1 VNRTVHVV
9 LPGSIDDPAAPSG
22 GNRYDRRLCDGLLA
36 LWDVHEI
43 AVAGAWPHPSA
54 AARRALA
61 GALQGVPD
69 GSSVLLDGLVACAV
83 PDVLEPVASR
93 LRLVVLV
100 HLPLGDEIGLAP
112 ADAAALRAL
121 ERRALHAAAA
131 VIATSA
137 GAARRLVGLHDLPAD
152 RVHTAAPGVD
162 RAPLAAGSPAGG
174 RLLCVAAV
182 TPRKAQD
189 VLLDALAAVVDLAWS
204 CVCVGALDRAPDFAA
219 ALSERACG
227 WPGGERAARGWPDGE
242 RATSGW
248 PGGERATSGW
258 PGGERATSGWPGGER
273 AAAERPAG
281 SPDGERVRFVG
292 TRTGA
297 ELEATYAAADL
308 LVLPSRAEPYGMV
321 VTEALAHGIPVL
333 ATAVDGVPEALGTAP
348 DGSVPGVLVPPG
360 DAGAL
365 AAAIRRWLTDAA
377 WRARLRASARAR
389 RHNLRGWDETI
400 RRVSEVLGR

>member
-1 VNRTVHVV
+1 
-9 LPGSIDDPAAPSG
+9 
-22 GNRYDRRLCDGLLA
+22 
-36 LWDVHEI
+36 
-43 AVAGAWPHPSA
+43 
-54 AARRALA
+54 
-61 GALQGVPD
+61 
-69 GSSVLLDGLVACAV
+69 
-83 PDVLEPVASR
+83 
-93 LRLVVLV
+93 
-100 HLPLGDEIGLAP
+100 
-112 ADAAALRAL
+112 
-121 ERRALHAAAA
+121 LHAAAA

-162 RAPLAAGSPAGG
+162 REPLAAGSPAGG

-227 WPGGERAARGWPDGE
+227 WPGGERAARGWPD
-242 RATSGW
+242 
-248 PGGERATSGW
+248 
-258 PGGERATSGWPGGER
+258 GERATSGWPGGER